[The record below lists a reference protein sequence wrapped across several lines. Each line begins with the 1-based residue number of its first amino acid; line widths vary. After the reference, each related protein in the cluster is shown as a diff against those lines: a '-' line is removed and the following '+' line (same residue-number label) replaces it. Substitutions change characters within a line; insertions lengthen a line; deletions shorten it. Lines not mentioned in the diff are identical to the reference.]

1 MKFRDDFAANFLSQE
16 KFMEFLDQ
24 VETNAQWENY
34 PTNTIMV
41 FSAEEK
47 PGLCDMIPAQESK
60 EKILKD
66 TYANTGL
73 LLKVGETYYPVG
85 STTIKTL
92 ENRARISGNALQDL
106 ERAKFASVIND
117 CLQVTKGQ
125 ALIRIHEG
133 KVRAVHGGDK
143 SDYAVLS
150 MPELFEVAALY
161 MRETYDRVKFSKGY
175 FSHLLTTASWEIR
188 DGELLDCYRELLLQY
203 GQSAPSEL
211 SAVIRVDSSDVAASG
226 ANIFCSLLE
235 GPEKRPLI
243 LGNALKLEHSG
254 AATIEAFAGNVAQ
267 IFARHRETVEGL
279 GKLFHVYVNYPAN
292 VMAGLMN
299 RVGIGKQLT
308 AQTVEQFK
316 AGHMG
321 GGCSGYEVYCGIC
334 ECIFLA
340 QSRGMSVKGLLDLEE
355 MVSRI
360 LTYRMHDY
368 DIPGVVSY

>member
-1 MKFRDDFAANFLSQE
+1 MGFRDDFSAGFQNQENF
-16 KFMEFLDQ
+16 MGFLDQ
-24 VETNAQWENY
+24 VETDAQWLNF
-34 PTNTIMV
+34 PTNTLTAY
-41 FSAEEK
+41 STEEN
-47 PGLCDMIPAQESK
+47 PELCQMIPDQADK
-60 EKILKD
+60 EGILKD
-66 TYANTGL
+66 TFANTGL

-85 STTIKTL
+85 STAIRTL

-106 ERAKFASVIND
+106 ERTKFARVMND

-143 SDYAVLS
+143 SDYAVLP

-161 MRETYDRVKFSKGY
+161 MRETYDKVRFLEGY
-175 FSHLLTTASWEIR
+175 FSHLLTTASWEIK
-188 DGELLDCYRELLLQY
+188 DNELLDCYRELLLQY
-203 GQSAPSEL
+203 GQPAPPEL

-235 GPEKRPLI
+235 GQEKRPLI

-254 AATIEAFAGNVAQ
+254 SATIDSFAGNVVQ
-267 IFARHRETVEGL
+267 VFARHREAVEGL
-279 GKLFHVYVNYPAN
+279 GKLFRVYVNYPAN

-321 GGCSGYEVYCGIC
+321 GGCTGYEVYCGIC

-355 MVSRI
+355 MVSRT

>member
-41 FSAEEK
+41 FSAEEN

-226 ANIFCSLLE
+226 ANIFCSLL
-235 GPEKRPLI
+235 
-243 LGNALKLEHSG
+243 
-254 AATIEAFAGNVAQ
+254 
-267 IFARHRETVEGL
+267 
-279 GKLFHVYVNYPAN
+279 
-292 VMAGLMN
+292 
-299 RVGIGKQLT
+299 
-308 AQTVEQFK
+308 
-316 AGHMG
+316 
-321 GGCSGYEVYCGIC
+321 
-334 ECIFLA
+334 
-340 QSRGMSVKGLLDLEE
+340 
-355 MVSRI
+355 
-360 LTYRMHDY
+360 
-368 DIPGVVSY
+368 

>member
-1 MKFRDDFAANFLSQE
+1 MKFRDDFSTGFQSQE
-16 KFMEFLDQ
+16 GFMEFLDQ
-24 VETNAQWENY
+24 VERDAQWQNW
-34 PTNTIMV
+34 PTNTITV
-41 FSAEEK
+41 FSAEEN
-47 PGLCDMIPAQESK
+47 PALCQVIPDQADK
-60 EKILKD
+60 EEVLKD
-66 TYANTGL
+66 TFANTGL
-73 LLKVGETYYPVG
+73 LLKAGETYYPIG

-106 ERAKFASVIND
+106 ERPKFARVIND

-125 ALIRIHEG
+125 ALVRIHEG

-143 SDYAVLS
+143 SDYAVLP

-161 MRETYDRVKFSKGY
+161 MRETYDRVQFSKGY
-175 FSHLLTTASWEIR
+175 FSHLLTTASWEIK
-188 DGELLDCYRELLLQY
+188 DGELLDCYRELLMQY

-235 GPEKRPLI
+235 GPEKRPLV

-254 AATIEAFAGNVAQ
+254 SASIESFAGNVAQ
-267 IFARHRETVEGL
+267 IFARHKESVEGL
-279 GKLFHVYVNYPAN
+279 GKLFRVYVNYPAN

-316 AGHMG
+316 AGHIG

-360 LTYRMHDY
+360 LSYRMHDY
-368 DIPGVVSY
+368 DIPGIVSY

>member
-1 MKFRDDFAANFLSQE
+1 MQPIFEPGKVYGVSGSGGNKCTVGELPYQYD
-16 KFMEFLDQ
+16 
-24 VETNAQWENY
+24 Y
-34 PTNTIMV
+34 G
-41 FSAEEK
+41 FSAEEN

>member
-1 MKFRDDFAANFLSQE
+1 MRFRDDFSASFQNQGE
-16 KFMEFLDQ
+16 FMEFLDQ
-24 VETNAQWENY
+24 VERDAQWQNY
-34 PTNTIMV
+34 PTNEILA
-41 FSAEEK
+41 FSTEEN
-47 PGLCDMIPAQESK
+47 PELCQMTPDRTDK
-60 EKILKD
+60 EEILKD

-73 LLKVGETYYPVG
+73 LLRAGGSYYPVG
-85 STTIKTL
+85 ATTIKTL

-106 ERAKFASVIND
+106 ERPKFARIIND

-161 MRETYDRVKFSKGY
+161 MRDMYDSVQFSEGY
-175 FSHLLTTASWEIR
+175 FSHLITTASWEIR
-188 DGELLDCYRELLLQY
+188 DGELLDCYRNLLLQY
-203 GQSAPSEL
+203 GLSAPSEL

-243 LGNALKLEHSG
+243 LGNAIKLEHSG
-254 AATIEAFAGNVAQ
+254 AATIESFAGNVAQ
-267 IFARHRETVEGL
+267 IFARHKEAVEGL
-279 GKLFHVYVNYPAN
+279 GKLFRVYVNYPAN

-340 QSRGMSVKGLLDLEE
+340 QSRGMNVKGLLDLEE

-360 LTYRMHDY
+360 LACRMHDY
-368 DIPGVVSY
+368 DIPGLVSY

>member
-1 MKFRDDFAANFLSQE
+1 MQ
-16 KFMEFLDQ
+16 FLDQ
-24 VETNAQWENY
+24 VETDAQWLTY
-34 PTNTIMV
+34 PTNEIAV
-41 FSAEEK
+41 FSTEES
-47 PGLCDMIPAQESK
+47 PALCQMIQAGTDK
-60 EKILKD
+60 EEILSD

-73 LLKVGETYYPVG
+73 LLKAGEDYYPVG
-85 STTIKTL
+85 ATTIKTL
-92 ENRARISGNALQDL
+92 ENRARISGSALQDL
-106 ERAKFASVIND
+106 ERSKFARVIND

-143 SDYAVLS
+143 SDYAVLP

-161 MRETYDRVKFSKGY
+161 MRDTYDRIQFSAGY
-175 FSHLLTTASWEIR
+175 FSHLITTASWEIK

-203 GQSAPSEL
+203 GLSAPDEL

-235 GPEKRPLI
+235 GPEKRPLV
-243 LGNALKLEHSG
+243 LGNAIKLEHSG
-254 AATIEAFAGNVAQ
+254 AATIESFAGNVAQ
-267 IFARHRETVEGL
+267 IFARHKESVEGL

-355 MVSRI
+355 LVSRI
-360 LTYRMHDY
+360 LAYRMHDY
-368 DIPGVVSY
+368 DIPGMISY

>member
-1 MKFRDDFAANFLSQE
+1 MKFKDDFSANFQSQE
-16 KFMEFLDQ
+16 AFMDFLDQ
-24 VETNAQWENY
+24 VEAEAQWQNW
-34 PTNTIMV
+34 PTNTITV
-41 FSAEEK
+41 FSAEEN
-47 PGLCDMIPAQESK
+47 PALCQMIPDQTEK
-60 EKILKD
+60 EEILKD
-66 TYANTGL
+66 TFANTGL
-73 LLKVGETYYPVG
+73 LLKAGETYYPVG

-106 ERAKFASVIND
+106 ERTKFARVIND

-125 ALIRIHEG
+125 ALVRIHEG

-143 SDYAVLS
+143 SDYAVLP
-150 MPELFEVAALY
+150 MPELFEVAALF
-161 MRETYDRVKFSKGY
+161 MRETYDNVQFLKGH
-175 FSHLLTTASWEIR
+175 FSHLITTAFWEIK
-188 DGELLDCYRELLLQY
+188 DGELLNCYRELLLQY
-203 GQSAPSEL
+203 GQPEPSEL
-211 SAVIRVDSSDVAASG
+211 SAIIRVDSSDVAASG
-226 ANIFCSLLE
+226 ANVFCSLLV

-254 AATIEAFAGNVAQ
+254 AAAIESFAGNVAQ
-267 IFARHRETVEGL
+267 IFARHKESVEGL
-279 GKLFHVYVNYPAN
+279 GKLFRVYVDYPAN

-316 AGHMG
+316 ASHMG

-355 MVSRI
+355 TVSRI
-360 LTYRMHDY
+360 LTYRMYDY
-368 DIPGVVSY
+368 DIPGTVSY

>member
-1 MKFRDDFAANFLSQE
+1 MKFRDDFSASFVDQE
-16 KFMEFLDQ
+16 TFMQFLDQ
-24 VETNAQWENY
+24 VEAEAQWQTY
-34 PTNTIMV
+34 PTNEIAV
-41 FSAEEK
+41 FSTEES
-47 PGLCDMIPAQESK
+47 PALCQMIQAREDK
-60 EKILKD
+60 EKILAD

-73 LLKVGETYYPVG
+73 LLKAGENYYPVG
-85 STTIKTL
+85 ATTIKTL

-106 ERAKFASVIND
+106 ERSKFARVIND

-143 SDYAVLS
+143 SDYAVLP

-161 MRETYDRVKFSKGY
+161 MRDTYDRLQFSAGY
-175 FSHLLTTASWEIR
+175 FSHLITTASWEIK
-188 DGELLDCYRELLLQY
+188 DGELLNCYRELLLQY
-203 GQSAPSEL
+203 GLSAPDEL

-235 GPEKRPLI
+235 GPEKRPLV
-243 LGNALKLEHSG
+243 LGNAIKLEHSG
-254 AATIEAFAGNVAQ
+254 AATVESFAGNVAQ
-267 IFARHRETVEGL
+267 IFARHKESVEGL
-279 GKLFHVYVNYPAN
+279 GKLFRVYVNYPAN

-316 AGHMG
+316 AGHIG

-355 MVSRI
+355 MVSRV
-360 LTYRMHDY
+360 LAYRMHDY
-368 DIPGVVSY
+368 DIPGMISY

>member
-1 MKFRDDFAANFLSQE
+1 MKFKDDFSAGFQSQE
-16 KFMEFLDQ
+16 GFMEFLDQ
-24 VETNAQWENY
+24 VERDAQWQNW
-34 PTNTIMV
+34 PTNTITV
-41 FSAEEK
+41 FSAEEN
-47 PGLCDMIPAQESK
+47 PALCQVIPDQADK
-60 EKILKD
+60 EEVLKD
-66 TYANTGL
+66 TFANTGL
-73 LLKVGETYYPVG
+73 LLKAGETYYPVG

-106 ERAKFASVIND
+106 ERAKFARVIND

-143 SDYAVLS
+143 SDYAVLP

-161 MRETYDRVKFSKGY
+161 MRETYDRVQFSKGY
-175 FSHLLTTASWEIR
+175 FSHLLTTASWEIK
-188 DGELLDCYRELLLQY
+188 DGELLDCYRELLMQY

-235 GPEKRPLI
+235 GPEKRPLV

-254 AATIEAFAGNVAQ
+254 SASIESFAGNVAQ
-267 IFARHRETVEGL
+267 IFARHKESVEGL
-279 GKLFHVYVNYPAN
+279 GKLFRVYVNYPAN

-316 AGHMG
+316 AGHIG

-334 ECIFLA
+334 ESIFLA

-360 LTYRMHDY
+360 LSYRMHDY
-368 DIPGVVSY
+368 DIPGIVSY